1 MFYSIFNYTK
11 LFCWSLILFLNYNY
25 TKKYNLD
32 LLNIVLYNIQDTNA
46 LAVKCIQKIIPYL
59 KMSNYDKDVIDL
71 LSQTYEE
78 NIFHSDK
85 DTLKI
90 YKNDFHKD
98 FLSEYKIVDKI
109 SSGSI
114 GQVYI
119 ISKDNH
125 LYAMKVIHPNVK
137 YHLNLINRMIW
148 LFDLQ
153 KYIFF
158 ELDVFIENFTNETD
172 FLKETENMKIFY
184 DKYKDNDR
192 IIIPNVFKSS
202 KNIIIMD
209 YIPGEKINE
218 LNSYEMSKYINLTVL
233 FCNNNKYILNKN
245 HGDLHLGNFKKYKDN
260 NIVIYDF
267 GFCFTVKDKKLIDI
281 LDFFY
286 FYVTVEKTYL
296 KKMKYTYLECVE
308 YIVDYHLDDND
319 NLEKYRE
326 SFTEYFINHKIENLS
341 DLAIKT
347 IKFFIVN
354 NIRTKIE
361 YLNLIINYYYISTMY
376 DSNNLDLLSFCETYE
391 IFKEYQEILK
401 GYIFYGQKTSI
412 EKNPTLYN
420 ELKSLL

>member
-11 LFCWSLILFLNYNY
+11 LFCWSLILFLNYTY

-46 LAVKCIQKIIPYL
+46 LNVKCIQKIIPYL
-59 KMSNYDKDVIDL
+59 KMSNYDNDVIEL

-114 GQVYI
+114 YQVYI
-119 ISKDNH
+119 ISKDNL

-137 YHLNLINRMIW
+137 YHLNLINKMIW

-172 FLKETENMKIFY
+172 FLKETENMKLFY

-192 IIIPNVFKSS
+192 IIIPKVFKSS
-202 KNIIIMD
+202 KNIIIME
-209 YIPGEKINE
+209 YIPGEQINE
-218 LNSYEMSKYINLTVL
+218 LNSYEMIN
-233 FCNNNKYILNKN
+233 I
-245 HGDLHLGNFKKYKDN
+245 
-260 NIVIYDF
+260 
-267 GFCFTVKDKKLIDI
+267 
-281 LDFFY
+281 
-286 FYVTVEKTYL
+286 
-296 KKMKYTYLECVE
+296 
-308 YIVDYHLDDND
+308 
-319 NLEKYRE
+319 
-326 SFTEYFINHKIENLS
+326 
-341 DLAIKT
+341 
-347 IKFFIVN
+347 
-354 NIRTKIE
+354 
-361 YLNLIINYYYISTMY
+361 
-376 DSNNLDLLSFCETYE
+376 
-391 IFKEYQEILK
+391 
-401 GYIFYGQKTSI
+401 
-412 EKNPTLYN
+412 
-420 ELKSLL
+420 